1 MINKLIPSIITILV
15 AVIMT
20 ATLLV
25 PILSEEASSEK
36 TFTNDGYFRMAHYGT
51 DTDVTIAWSA
61 ENPKTM
67 IVNDVAVPINY
78 NVEGGQVTIVADTNF
93 IVRLNASNTMSYI
106 AQTGG
111 THTAIES
118 ATYVFSGG
126 SASITNTSDGT
137 PTTYTTTY
145 EDIYVPSL
153 NGEFVMKEFD
163 KTAYVNEDSE
173 IFAFGLTRIK
183 NSTGTI
189 ASPGAGFEFSGS
201 IADGIEGRIWRGSD
215 NVTVA
220 NEQINYTAVDAYVD
234 LYKFDS
240 ITATAT
246 YHETIDDEPVDTD
259 TQVTYNYLLVPYQV
273 TSEKTQHLSDSVN
286 SLIMIIPVLVICA
299 ILIVAVRMI
308 YLNGR
313 D

>member
-1 MINKLIPSIITILV
+1 MDTKSIIAVIVGLMVAGLILV
-15 AVIMT
+15 AFVPVFTEVT
-20 ATLLV
+20 AT
-25 PILSEEASSEK
+25 ED
-36 TFTNDGYFRMAHYGT
+36 TYQNDGYFRMTHYGT
-51 DTDVTIAWSA
+51 DTDVTIEWSA

-67 IVNDVAVPINY
+67 IVNDVAIPINY

-126 SASITNTSDGT
+126 TATITNTSDGT
-137 PTTYTTTY
+137 PTTYNTTY
-145 EDIYVPSL
+145 EDIYVPDL
-153 NGEFVMKEFD
+153 DGEFVMKEFD

-173 IFAFGLTRIK
+173 IFAFGLTRIRT
-183 NSTGTI
+183 STGTT

-220 NEQINYTAVDAYVD
+220 DEQINYVADSNHID

-246 YHETIDDEPVDTD
+246 YTETIEGETVTTD
-259 TQVTYNYLLVPYQV
+259 TQVTYNYLLVPYEV
-273 TSEKTQHLSDSVN
+273 TAERTVHGDDVFN
-286 SLIMIIPVLVICA
+286 TVINIIPLLAGVGLLMAGVYYFIT
-299 ILIVAVRMI
+299 RK
-308 YLNGR
+308 
-313 D
+313 